1 MKEFLFFMYYHSF
14 KLSQVIKKSKIDLIV
29 LVDNNTIIDESVKDF
44 IYDDIVLVYKSKVKL
59 FMYIEKF
66 S

>member
-1 MKEFLFFMYYHSF
+1 MYYHSF

-44 IYDDIVLVYKSKVKL
+44 IYDDIVLVYKNKVKL